1 MNKLKYPSFLLILVM
16 TLVLASPIVGVSARP
31 LAATAPTL
39 GAAASFSVLGKAGVT
54 NTGNT
59 VLSGSVGADSS
70 ITGFPPGSMGGTKL
84 VAPAVNGAEADALT
98 ADGALTAQGPGTP
111 AGPNLTGATLVP
123 GVYSVGSALL
133 PGTLTLNGAGV
144 YIFLVSSNLTSSG
157 TVSLTNGAAACN
169 VFWHVTS
176 SAAISGGAFV
186 GTIIAGTSITFGNAA
201 SLNGR
206 ALALTGNVTLINNS
220 ISGPNCAAAAPAATA
235 TLASNASG
243 PTATAALTGNSSSAT
258 ATVALAS
265 NASGATATTTLL
277 PAVNGLP
284 NTGGAPI
291 RNEGIPWN
299 LALIIGG
306 FGAIALFI
314 GIRAFRRL
322 PPK

>member
-1 MNKLKYPSFLLILVM
+1 MNKHGYTSLLLILFM
-16 TLVLASPIVGVSARP
+16 SLALTSSILDVSARP
-31 LAATAPTL
+31 LAASAPTL
-39 GAAASFSVLGKAGVT
+39 GTAASFSVLGKAGVT
-54 NTGNT
+54 NTGNS

-70 ITGFPPGSMGGTKL
+70 ITGFPPGSTGGSKL

-157 TVSLTNGAAACN
+157 SVSLTNGAAACN

-176 SAAISGGAFV
+176 NAAITGGAFV

-201 SLNGR
+201 SLDGR
-206 ALALTGNVTLINNS
+206 ALALTGDVTLINNS
-220 ISGPNCAAAAPAATA
+220 ISGPSCAAAPAATA
-235 TLASNASG
+235 ALTSG
-243 PTATAALTGNSSSAT
+243 STATAALTI
-258 ATVALAS
+258 
-265 NASGATATTTLL
+265 NASTLTTTATLL
-277 PAVNGLP
+277 PAVTGLP

-291 RNEGIPWN
+291 RNDGFPWN
-299 LALIIGG
+299 LVIIGG
-306 FGAIALFI
+306 LGAIVLFL
-314 GIRAFRRL
+314 GVRAYRRR
-322 PPK
+322 